1 MKQKI
6 LNLVILFLALYFFI
20 SDITILNQIEILVVL
35 NLKGLKQK
43 NNSN

>member
-43 NNSN
+43 NISN

>member
-20 SDITILNQIEILVVL
+20 SDISILNQIEILVVL

-43 NNSN
+43 NVSS